1 MFPQKLLLLVSLG
14 TLVSA
19 QTIKE
24 CVVDVLET
32 NPKVQE
38 RLKNYNSISQDI
50 DIAQSD
56 YWPKLDLNLGAGYE
70 NTDRYSRPAPT
81 ADDRNQG
88 YEVYQNSLRY
98 TQNLFKG
105 FETYHKVQEEEAR
118 AGAAAYSFIETAN
131 DTAFEMVNTYLQTM
145 RNVELL
151 STAQENVDIN
161 EKILTKVQKLY
172 NSGLTTRSEVNKI
185 ESSLYLAKTN
195 YIVQENN
202 LLDAQYNL
210 QRVLGRPTY
219 SEEMQRPDLNN
230 TKVPSSVDAAAQ
242 FAMKNN
248 PSLLVSNYN
257 IELAQATWKEK
268 QSNYYPHIDIEI
280 SQSMNKNLSA
290 IEGNEDRFRAMA
302 FLSYNFFNGFEDQAQ
317 IQKNVSKIHQ
327 EIATKNDLRRQV
339 VQGLQLSYAS
349 YIKLQEQ
356 MVQLQKYKEF
366 SLKTLTLYAKE
377 YDLGRRSLLDLLSAQ
392 NDFIGAKAQI
402 INTEYSLLFSKYRI
416 LDAMGIMVASI
427 LDDTDLLYSQVNLGT
442 QKEHEEDNLPVYLDN
457 DNDGIVAEKDVCDNT
472 LEKALYNLY
481 GCQEDKN
488 STGSIKRFPS
498 LVFDDEADLD
508 GDSEE
513 ILAQITKELKALT
526 PQSFEV
532 TLLGNVEHK
541 DFNSDEAI
549 RISQKR
555 ANLIET
561 ALIDAGISQESI
573 TTVAQ
578 GSDAPLYSNES
589 SEGQELNNRVD
600 VIVTIK
606 TAK

>member
-1 MFPQKLLLLVSLG
+1 MFPKKFILFLSLA

-19 QTIKE
+19 QNIKE

-38 RLKNYNSISQDI
+38 RLKNYNSIAQDI
-50 DIAQSD
+50 DIAKSD
-56 YWPKLDLNLGAGYE
+56 YWPKLDLNLGVGYE
-70 NTDRYSRPAPT
+70 NTDRYKRPSPT
-81 ADDRNQG
+81 ADERNTD
-88 YEVYQNSLRY
+88 YTVYQNSLRY

-131 DTAFEMVNTYLQTM
+131 DTAFEMVNTYLQMM

-161 EKILTKVQKLY
+161 EKILEKVQKLY
-172 NSGLTTRSEVNKI
+172 KSGLTTRSEVNKI
-185 ESSLYLAKTN
+185 ESSLYLAKSN
-195 YIVQENN
+195 YVVQENN

-210 QRVLGRPTY
+210 QRILGRNIY
-219 SEEMQRPDLNN
+219 ADEMQRPDLNN
-230 TKVPSSVDAAAQ
+230 TTVPSSVDAAAQ

-302 FLSYNFFNGFEDQAQ
+302 FLSYNFFNGFSDQAQ

-327 EIATKNDLRRQV
+327 EIATKHDLRRQV

-349 YIKLQEQ
+349 YTKLDEQ
-356 MVQLQKYKEF
+356 MVQLQKYKTY

-377 YDLGRRSLLDLLSAQ
+377 YDLGRRSLLDLLSSQ

-402 INTEYSLLFSKYRI
+402 INTEYSLLFAKYRI

-442 QKEHEEDNLPVYLDN
+442 QEEQPQDELPVYLDD
-457 DNDGIVAEKDVCDNT
+457 DNDGIVAEKDVCSNT
-472 LEKALYNLY
+472 LEKALYSLY

-488 STGSIKRFPS
+488 ATGSIKTFPA
-498 LVFDDEADLD
+498 LVFEDESDLDDE
-508 GDSEE
+508 SED
-513 ILAQITKELKALT
+513 ILTQIQQELKKLNPKT
-526 PQSFEV
+526 YEV
-532 TLLGNVEHK
+532 TLLGNVESS
-541 DFNSDEAI
+541 DFDKNEAI
-549 RISQKR
+549 RVSQKR
-555 ANLIET
+555 ANIIEQ
-561 ALIDAGISQESI
+561 ALIDVGIPQENIS
-573 TTVAQ
+573 TVAQ
-578 GSDAPLYSNES
+578 GSDAPVYSNES
-589 SEGQELNNRVD
+589 SEGQELNNRVN
-600 VIVTIK
+600 VIIKIK